1 MTASI
6 PADQAQDLNRPDPI
20 VQFLRA
26 PFQARSYANLIYLL
40 MSLPLGIFHFTFVTT
55 GLSTGVGLLI
65 TVLGVPIIGLTLWGG
80 WWLSALERQIA
91 ISLLGAKVPP
101 MGTAPFQTGQGFR
114 RDIEEF
120 LGNQITWT
128 GLIFLSLKLPLGIF
142 SFVLTVTMIAVSTS
156 LLLVPFLY
164 PLSFIEWDGL
174 MLMWVD
180 SPAEAALCFF
190 AGLLF
195 TYVSLLLLNGLAAF
209 WRWFAVVTLGSARYA
224 EPSPPAPLPL
234 VGEGEGWQN
243 SRGSETSSNPS
254 NPHPSPACGRGDG
267 GEGFSATLDILE
279 HPLAGHPLRLSD
291 ARPQPRHL
299 GGGARHARS
308 RDRGEHGHLQRGQRL
323 AAEAAAVSRARRDRP
338 RHGEQSGAGLP
349 TAERRA
355 SQLR

>member
-6 PADQAQDLNRPDPI
+6 PADQAQDVNRPDPI
-20 VQFLRA
+20 AQFLLA

-40 MSLPLGIFHFTFVTT
+40 LSLPLGIFHFTFVVT
-55 GLSTGVGLLI
+55 GLSTGVGMLI

-101 MGTAPFQTGQGFR
+101 MGTAPFSTGQGFR

-128 GLIFLSLKLPLGIF
+128 GLIFLSLKFPLGLF

-164 PLSFIEWDGL
+164 PLSFIEWDGPIF
-174 MLMWVD
+174 MWVD
-180 SPAEAALCFF
+180 SPGEAALCFF

-224 EPSPPAPLPL
+224 EPSAPAPLPQ
-234 VGEGEGWQN
+234 VGEGG
-243 SRGSETSSNPS
+243 GSEEQPGIEIADSSN
-254 NPHPSPACGRGDG
+254 
-267 GEGFSATLDILE
+267 
-279 HPLAGHPLRLSD
+279 
-291 ARPQPRHL
+291 
-299 GGGARHARS
+299 
-308 RDRGEHGHLQRGQRL
+308 
-323 AAEAAAVSRARRDRP
+323 AAA
-338 RHGEQSGAGLP
+338 P
-349 TAERRA
+349 TPD
-355 SQLR
+355 